1 MMKDPI
7 RYSCPSC
14 GGGLDQE
21 AGGWKCQ
28 GCAAS
33 WAVRDGIPFFSGR
46 DYYFADVPEPEMD
59 KLLEETAS
67 RGWKQAAH
75 GFLRKT
81 NPGSYKL
88 AGDESRSDW
97 KFIFPLT
104 PESTVLDL
112 GSGFGSIA
120 FSLSRRCGKVVAM
133 DISAK
138 RLKYLSLR
146 AAQEKAANI
155 FPVFGGDAPR
165 LPFPDGSF
173 DLVVLNGVLEW
184 LGLFG
189 GDKNP
194 REVQL
199 EKLREV
205 RRVLK
210 PGGSVYIGIE
220 NRTGY
225 VYFFGGTDHGG
236 TRFTTLMPRFLADLV
251 SRLTGR
257 GPYRTYTYTEAGYRK
272 LLSEAGF
279 GRADFYATIP
289 SYRDVYFLA
298 PLGDAR
304 ILDHFF
310 ARLFQA
316 SSWRRRL
323 LRFGARLLIKL
334 RVFRY
339 FVPEIGIAVKK

>member
-1 MMKDPI
+1 MNDSIKF
-7 RYSCPSC
+7 CCAAC
-14 GGGLDQE
+14 GGALEPE
-21 AGGWKCQ
+21 AGGWKCAA
-28 GCAAS
+28 CAAF
-33 WAVRDGIPFFSGR
+33 WPIRDGIPFFSGR
-46 DYYFADVPEPEMD
+46 EYYFADVPEPEMD
-59 KLLEETAS
+59 RLLAETAA
-67 RGWKQAAH
+67 RGWKPAAH
-75 GFLRKT
+75 DFLRRA

-104 PESTVLDL
+104 RESSVLDL
-112 GSGFGSIA
+112 GCGFGSIA
-120 FSLSRRCGKVVAM
+120 FSLSRRCGKVAAM

-138 RLKYLSLR
+138 RLKYVSLR
-146 AAQEKAANI
+146 AAQEKTANI

-189 GDKNP
+189 GDKDP
-194 REVQL
+194 RDVQL
-199 EKLREV
+199 EKLREIH
-205 RRVLK
+205 RVLK

-236 TRFTTLMPRFLADLV
+236 TRFTTLMPRFMADLV

-257 GPYRTYTYTEAGYRK
+257 GPYRTYTYTEAGYRR
-272 LLSEAGF
+272 LLAEAGF
-279 GRADFYATIP
+279 GKADFYATIP

-310 ARLFQA
+310 ARLFQVP
-316 SSWRRRL
+316 SLRRRI
-323 LRFGARLLIKL
+323 LRAGARLLLKL
-334 RVFRY
+334 GVFRY
-339 FVPEIGIAVKK
+339 FVPEMGIAVRK

>member
-1 MMKDPI
+1 MNDSM
-7 RYSCPSC
+7 RYACASC
-14 GGGLDQE
+14 GGPLDTE
-21 AGGWKCQ
+21 AGGWKCRA
-28 GCAAS
+28 CATS
-33 WAVRDGIPFFSGR
+33 WPVRDGIPFFSAR
-46 DYYFADVPEPEMD
+46 DYYFADVTEPEMD
-59 KLLEETAS
+59 KLLAETAA
-67 RGWKQAAH
+67 RGWKPAAH
-75 GFLRKT
+75 DFLRGT

-97 KFIFPLT
+97 KFLFPLT
-104 PESTVLDL
+104 PETSVLDL
-112 GSGFGSIA
+112 GSGLGSIA

-146 AAQEKAANI
+146 AAQEGTSNI

-189 GDKNP
+189 GEKDP

-199 EKLREV
+199 EKLREIH
-205 RRVLK
+205 RVLR
-210 PGGSVYIGIE
+210 PGGSVYVGIE

-225 VYFFGGTDHGG
+225 VYFFGGMDHGG
-236 TRFTTLMPRFLADLV
+236 TRFTTLMPRFMADLAC
-251 SRLTGR
+251 RLTGR
-257 GPYRTYTYTEAGYRK
+257 GSYRTYTYTEAGYRK
-272 LLSEAGF
+272 LFSEAGF
-279 GRADFYATIP
+279 SSAEFYATIP

-298 PLGDAR
+298 PLRDAR

-316 SSWRRRL
+316 PSLRRRV
-323 LRFGARLLIKL
+323 LRFGARLLLKL
-334 RVFRY
+334 RIFRH
-339 FVPEIGIAVKK
+339 FVPEMGIVVRK